1 MRFPADHVESF
12 AFVDFNMK
20 LASDFKGV
28 IGVGIR
34 SASSAL
40 DHDFSRLKFTFNELR
55 LCFFGQVEILAESFE
70 AVEPIVH
77 ADGNGS
83 GAFHW
88 HVANAE
94 QSQ

>member
-1 MRFPADHVESF
+1 MRFPTDNIESF
-12 AFVDFNMK
+12 AFVDFDMK
-20 LASDFKGV
+20 LAPNFKGV
-28 IGVGIR
+28 IGVRIR

-40 DHDFSRLKFTFNELR
+40 DHELSWLKFAFNELG
-55 LCFFGQVEILAESFE
+55 LGFLGQVEILAESFE

-77 ADGNGS
+77 TDGNGS